1 MRLFLLIGA
10 VCALS
15 FGVPAQTVFFF
26 QDSNDPGYYDTGLAF
41 RSGASF
47 IEQAGPTGDKIPV
60 EYDSP
65 PYEGSNSLRIRWQSQ
80 SGGDW
85 SALVIAPGFPFQDI
99 SSSDTLSF
107 WAYAS
112 ETLAAANWPLIFME
126 GAPGATKSRKY
137 ALGPYVEDFPAGQW
151 KQVKVPLSLFFD
163 DPNQTDIDF
172 SQVKAIIFGQGAA
185 DGQEHTLLIDEIK
198 TYNGSMSA
206 NPVAAPQGLAAAGY
220 DSHIE
225 LNWAPNTEPQ
235 LAGYRIYRSQDNGQ
249 SFQPLRYLSGAHS
262 RFIDFVRPLG
272 TNLSLQYRVMALN
285 TAGQESP
292 PSNTVS
298 TSTFDMTDEQLLDM
312 VQQYTFRYFWDFGH
326 PASGLIRERNT
337 SGDIVTMGGT
347 GFGIMAILVGI
358 ERGFI
363 TRQQGLERIQLMT
376 AFLENADR
384 FHGAFPHWMNGV
396 TGQVHPFSTQDNGG
410 DIVET
415 AFLFEGLLTA
425 RQYFMLDTPEEAA
438 LRGKITQLWEEVEWN
453 WYRKENQDIIYWHW
467 SPNYNYAINLPVR
480 GWNETMMVYLL
491 AIASPTHAV
500 PASLYHSG
508 WAGGNYTS
516 GLSYYGIQLPLGVGL
531 GGPLFFTH
539 YSFIG
544 FDPRYK
550 RDQYANYFTQGRN
563 QSLINQAYC
572 ISNPRGHEGY
582 SELVWG
588 LTASDDPL
596 VGYLA
601 HEPSFS
607 RDNGTVAP
615 TGALSSMP
623 YTPAESIATLKYYY
637 RELGQRLWG
646 PMGFYDAFHQ
656 GLDWYAD
663 SYLAIDQGPI
673 ICMIENYRTQLLWN
687 HFMANPEI
695 QSALDAIG
703 FVPDSTMVATGAL
716 PPNPGISLEAYPNPA
731 QDILT
736 IELTVSANT
745 SLSLVLRDS
754 KGNKIQQL
762 LDGQR
767 FVPGRYSI
775 PVGMRHLPN
784 GVYFLQIQN
793 EQTALTRRIMILK

>member
-1 MRLFLLIGA
+1 MRIFLLLGA
-10 VCALS
+10 LCILYSGLS
-15 FGVPAQTVFFF
+15 AQTVFFF
-26 QDSNDPGYYDTGLAF
+26 QDSNGPGYYDTGLAF
-41 RSGASF
+41 PSSPSF
-47 IEQAGPTGDKIPV
+47 LEQAGPSGDKIPV
-60 EYDSP
+60 EYDIP
-65 PYEGSNSLRIRWQSQ
+65 PYEGDNSLRLRWRSQ

-99 SSSDTLSF
+99 TQSDTLSF
-107 WAYAS
+107 WAYAA
-112 ETLAAANWPLIFME
+112 EPLAAADWPLIFME
-126 GAPGATKSRKY
+126 GAPGNTKSRKY
-137 ALGPYVEDFPAGQW
+137 ALGPYAGDFPAGQW

-163 DPNQTDIDF
+163 DPSQTNINF

-185 DGQEHTLLIDEIK
+185 DGQEHTLLIDEVK
-198 TYNGSMSA
+198 TYNGAMSGD
-206 NPVAAPQGLAAAGY
+206 PVAAPAGLTAEGY
-220 DSHIE
+220 DSHAE
-225 LNWAPNTEPQ
+225 LNWTPNTEPQ
-235 LAGYRIYRSQDNGQ
+235 LAGYRIYRSLDNGQ
-249 SFQPLRYLSGAHS
+249 SFQPLRYLNGAH
-262 RFIDFVRPLG
+262 RQFIDFVRPLG
-272 TNLSLQYRVMALN
+272 TNLNLQYRITAIN
-285 TAGQESP
+285 SAGQESL
-292 PSNTVS
+292 PSAIVS

-312 VQQYTFRYFWDFGH
+312 VQQYTFRYFWDFAH
-326 PASGLIRERNT
+326 PASGLSRERNT
-337 SGDIVTMGGT
+337 SGDVVTMGGT
-347 GFGIMAILVGI
+347 GFGLMAILVGV

-363 TRQQGLERIQLMT
+363 TRQQGMERIHQMA

-425 RQYFMLDTPEEAA
+425 REYFNLDTPEEAA
-438 LRGKITQLWEEVEWN
+438 LRDKITQLWEAVEWN
-453 WYRKENQDIIYWHW
+453 WYRNQNQDVIYWHW
-467 SPNYNYAINLPVR
+467 SPNYNFAINLPVR

-491 AIASPTHAV
+491 AIASPTHGV
-500 PASLYHSG
+500 PASLYHTG

-516 GLSYYGIQLPLGVGL
+516 GLSYYGIQLPVGTAL

-539 YSFIG
+539 YSFMG

-572 ISNPRGHEGY
+572 ISNPQGHEGY
-582 SELVWG
+582 GELAWG

-601 HEPSFS
+601 HEPRFG

-623 YTPAESIATLKYYY
+623 YTPAQSIATLKYFY

-646 PMGFYDAFHQ
+646 PMGFYDAFHL

-695 QSALDAIG
+695 QGALDAIG
-703 FVPDSTMVATGAL
+703 FVPDSTMTAAEAL
-716 PPNPGISLEAYPNPA
+716 PSPPEIGLKAYPNPA
-731 QDILT
+731 Q
-736 IELTVSANT
+736 EVLTVEL
-745 SLSLVLRDS
+745 SLSAGATLNALLTDT
-754 KGNKIQQL
+754 KGNEIQ
-762 LDGQR
+762 R
-767 FVPGRYSI
+767 PAKGRRLGAGEHSI
-775 PVGMRHLPN
+775 LIDTRHLPN
-784 GVYFLQIQN
+784 GAYFLKVYT
-793 EQTALTRRIMILK
+793 ERTALTRRIMILK